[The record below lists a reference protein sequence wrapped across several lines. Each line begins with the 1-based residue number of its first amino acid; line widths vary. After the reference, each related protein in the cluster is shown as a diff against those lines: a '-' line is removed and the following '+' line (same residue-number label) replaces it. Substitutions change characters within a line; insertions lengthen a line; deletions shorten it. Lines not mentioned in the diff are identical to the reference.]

1 MELLTIRDPERI
13 YKELAAFLIR
23 YKDSAQGVHLF
34 VVEGTLK
41 NPIIA
46 LRYPGRKLVKR
57 THKAKTKPKNFVEW
71 ANLCD
76 FEVVAFRNGVEIPKN
91 EFTYRKIFEDFAAN
105 KIGSAAFCKLLDD
118 VYKHNTITGEIP
130 TLHGI
135 DPKLFLL
142 MLKWMWIQE
151 DLNYKFS
158 SAYVESP
165 IKYRLQTLKG
175 SATSDG
181 AGRARFYASLFL
193 LRSGEFDAKIIPKI
207 ITSR

>member
-1 MELLTIRDPERI
+1 MKLLTIRDPEHI
-13 YKELAAFLIR
+13 YQELAAFLIR
-23 YKDSAQGVHLF
+23 YKDSAQGAHLF
-34 VVEGTLK
+34 IVEGTLE

-46 LRYPGRKLVKR
+46 LRYPGRKLIKR
-57 THKAKTKPKNFVEW
+57 KHKAKIKPKNFIEW

-76 FEVVAFRNGVEIPKN
+76 FEVVAFHNRIEIPKN
-91 EFTYRKIFEDFAAN
+91 ELTYRKIFEDFATY
-105 KIGSAAFCKLLDD
+105 KIKNAAFCKLLDG

-130 TLHGI
+130 HLQGI
-135 DPKLFLL
+135 DSRLFLL

-151 DLNYKFS
+151 DLNYRFS
-158 SAYVESP
+158 SSYVESP

-175 SATSDG
+175 SVTSEG

-207 ITSR
+207 ITPR

>member
-1 MELLTIRDPERI
+1 MELLTIKDPEHI
-13 YKELAAFLIR
+13 YQELAAFLIR
-23 YKDSAQGVHLF
+23 YKDSAQGTHLF

-46 LRYPGRKLVKR
+46 LRYPGRKLIKR
-57 THKAKTKPKNFVEW
+57 PHKAKIKPKNFIEW

-91 EFTYRKIFEDFAAN
+91 EFTYRKIFEDFATY
-105 KIGSAAFCKLLDD
+105 KIESTAFCKLLDE
-118 VYKHNTITGEIP
+118 VYKHNTITEEIP
-130 TLHGI
+130 TLRGI
-135 DPKLFLL
+135 EPKLFLL

-158 SAYVESP
+158 SSYVESP

>member
-1 MELLTIRDPERI
+1 MELLTIKDPKQI
-13 YKELAAFLIR
+13 YQELASFLIQ
-23 YKDSAQGVHLF
+23 YKDSPQGTHLF
-34 VVEGTLK
+34 VVEGTLN
-41 NPIIA
+41 NPIVA

-57 THKAKTKPKNFVEW
+57 THKAKTKPKNFIEW

-76 FEVVAFRNGVEIPKN
+76 FEVVGFRNRVEIPKN
-91 EFTYRKIFEDFAAN
+91 ELTYSKIFEDFAAN
-105 KIGSAAFCKLLDD
+105 KIKSAAFCRLLDNL
-118 VYKHNTITGEIP
+118 YKHNTITGEIP

-135 DPKLFLL
+135 DSKLFLL
-142 MLKWMWIQE
+142 MLKWLWIQE

-158 SAYVESP
+158 SSYVESP